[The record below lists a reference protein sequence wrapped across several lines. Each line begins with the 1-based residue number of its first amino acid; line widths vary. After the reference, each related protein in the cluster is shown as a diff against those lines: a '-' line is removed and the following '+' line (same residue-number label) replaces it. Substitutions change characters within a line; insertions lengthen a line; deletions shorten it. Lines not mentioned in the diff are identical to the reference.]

1 MTCNY
6 IAVTARELIQM
17 KGGIRVMDKPYRTRK
32 QIQKS
37 GHSDCVIIPAYW
49 IAEQARRLKLQ
60 KLQAVILEISD
71 AKIVITPSKE

>member
-1 MTCNY
+1 MKT
-6 IAVTARELIQM
+6 IFTRGELRI
-17 KGGIRVMDKPYRTRK
+17 MDKPYRTRK
-32 QIQKS
+32 RVQKN